1 MHPAKGDAPAA
12 RIEKVT
18 PLRPPEDLDLAV
30 PEWEAFTRPGPIELP
45 DFTTKK
51 ERPPSSARPW
61 LREVALV
68 PRLREVSALYGFTR
82 IRAPEWDILS
92 TEEERIVRLARGAP
106 TWVPCA
112 QTRGEGIFLRFD
124 EDRLAAWEKR
134 PDVTERRRILEA
146 AHDMWRAARLLPPG
160 QWPGARY
167 VLLHTLAHVL
177 IREFALE
184 CGYCAS
190 GIAERL
196 YTQHGERAMAGVML
210 FTP

>member
-1 MHPAKGDAPAA
+1 VAGDPPTRRPASLEEGP
-12 RIEKVT
+12 ES
-18 PLRPPEDLDLAV
+18 PEDLDLAA

-82 IRAPEWDILS
+82 IDAPEWDILS

-124 EDRLAAWEKR
+124 EDRLAAWEQR
-134 PDVTERRRILEA
+134 ADVAERRRVLEA
-146 AHDMWRAARLLPPG
+146 GHDKWRAARLLPPG

-167 VLLHTLAHVL
+167 GLLHTFAHVL
-177 IREFALE
+177 MVRHEALLIRMEVEDRPSPRRRSGGVKLE
-184 CGYCAS
+184 A
-190 GIAERL
+190 A
-196 YTQHGERAMAGVML
+196 
-210 FTP
+210 

>member
-82 IRAPEWDILS
+82 IDAPEWDILS
-92 TEEERIVRLARGAP
+92 TEEERILRLARGPPPGRPPAPRPPDGHFPGPGRGAPRPPAVAP
-106 TWVPCA
+106 T
-112 QTRGEGIFLRFD
+112 
-124 EDRLAAWEKR
+124 
-134 PDVTERRRILEA
+134 
-146 AHDMWRAARLLPPG
+146 
-160 QWPGARY
+160 
-167 VLLHTLAHVL
+167 
-177 IREFALE
+177 
-184 CGYCAS
+184 
-190 GIAERL
+190 
-196 YTQHGERAMAGVML
+196 
-210 FTP
+210 